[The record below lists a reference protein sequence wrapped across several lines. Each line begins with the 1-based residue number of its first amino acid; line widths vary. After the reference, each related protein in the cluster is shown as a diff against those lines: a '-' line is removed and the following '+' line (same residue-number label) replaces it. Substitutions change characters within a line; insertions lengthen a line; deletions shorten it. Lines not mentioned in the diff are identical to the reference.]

1 MSARRTAVEARA
13 LLRLLLESGTTT
25 WPAYAKKRMV
35 ERNVTAVD
43 AVNVLRGGVVQE
55 PEFENGEWRYQ
66 VRTPQIVVVCAFEDE
81 EGEDGAEQ
89 TTTIVVVTVWRENR

>member
-1 MSARRTAVEARA
+1 MPRSAKD
-13 LLRLLLESGTTT
+13 L
-25 WPAYAKKRMV
+25 
-35 ERNVTAVD
+35 
-43 AVNVLRGGVVQE
+43 VNGY
-55 PEFENGEWRYQ
+55 ENGEWRYQ